1 MRQVDY
7 LRLIAGY
14 GAVNALGVE
23 SVTITLDMV
32 QTLAAGALA
41 LFVGYRLV
49 DRLPFL
55 SRYNIPAPVVG
66 GLIFA
71 IGVMLLRQQDV
82 ATVSFDTTLQPVLM
96 NAFFT
101 TIGFSASLGLLR
113 VGSGQ
118 AMIFLALA
126 SFLAVVQSLIGIFSA
141 VIFDQSPL
149 LGVLIGPAA
158 LAGGPATAL
167 AFSPQFAAAGVP
179 AAETVAIAAAMSGI
193 VLGGL
198 VGGPIAT
205 RLLERHDLRAAPS
218 TGTGAKPINAT
229 RDDIEPSA
237 TVDDEEGSARRALKA
252 LTVILVAMG
261 IGAWLSAWMKAAGL
275 TLPSYVGAMIVGAM
289 IRNLD
294 DFTGLIGIPRELT
307 DQVGTVALTLFLA
320 VALMNVKLWELTAVA
335 WPLLVN
341 LALQVSVIAL
351 FCWAVVFR
359 AMGRDYDAA
368 VMSGGFTGFMLGTT
382 ANAMAVMRTIVEKC
396 GPAPR
401 AFLVAPIVGAFF
413 IDFAN
418 ALIITSFLNWL
429 S

>member
-1 MRQVDY
+1 
-7 LRLIAGY
+7 
-14 GAVNALGVE
+14 
-23 SVTITLDMV
+23 V

-41 LFVGYRLV
+41 LFVGFQLV
-49 DRLPFL
+49 DRLPVL
-55 SRYNIPAPVVG
+55 RRYNIPAPVVG

-71 IGVMLLRQQDV
+71 IVVLVLRQQSI
-82 ATVSFDTTLQPVLM
+82 ATITFDTTLQTPLM

-101 TIGFSASLGLLR
+101 AIGFSASLSLLR
-113 VGSGQ
+113 AGSGQ
-118 AMIFLALA
+118 ALIFLALA
-126 SFLAVVQSLIGIFSA
+126 AFLAVVQSLIGIFSA
-141 VIFDQSPL
+141 VLFDQSPL

-167 AFSPQFAAAGVP
+167 AFAPQFAAAGVP
-179 AAETVAIAAAMSGI
+179 SAETVAIAAAMSGI

-205 RLLERHDLRAAPS
+205 RLLERNALRAGSAVGAVEQPGKSANEAATSVTPS
-218 TGTGAKPINAT
+218 P
-229 RDDIEPSA
+229 
-237 TVDDEEGSARRALKA
+237 DDEEGSARQSLKA

-261 IGAWLSAWMKAAGL
+261 IGSWLSGVMKDAGL
-275 TLPSYVGAMIVGAM
+275 TLPGYVGAMIVGAM
-289 IRNLD
+289 IRNVD
-294 DFTGLIGIPRELT
+294 DFSGRIGIPHDIT
-307 DQVGTVALTLFLA
+307 DRIGTVSLTLFLA

-341 LALQVSVIAL
+341 LALQVVVIAF

-382 ANAMAVMRTIVEKC
+382 ANAMAVMRTIVEKF

-401 AFLVAPIVGAFF
+401 AFLIAPIVGAFF
-413 IDFAN
+413 IDFTN
-418 ALIITSFLNWL
+418 AIVITTFLNL
-429 S
+429 LG

>member
-1 MRQVDY
+1 
-7 LRLIAGY
+7 
-14 GAVNALGVE
+14 
-23 SVTITLDMV
+23 MV

-41 LFVGYRLV
+41 LFVGFQLV
-49 DRLPFL
+49 DRVPFL
-55 SRYNIPAPVVG
+55 RRYNIPAPVVG
-66 GLIFA
+66 GLIVA
-71 IGVMLLRQQDV
+71 ILVLVLRQQNV
-82 ATVSFDTTLQPVLM
+82 ATISFDTTLQTPLM

-101 TIGFSASLGLLR
+101 AIGFSASLSLLR
-113 VGSGQ
+113 AGSGQ
-118 AMIFLALA
+118 ALVFLVLA
-126 SFLAVVQSLIGIFSA
+126 AFLAVVQSLIGIFSA
-141 VIFDQSPL
+141 VLFDQSPL

-167 AFSPQFAAAGVP
+167 AFAPQFAAAGVP
-179 AAETVAIAAAMSGI
+179 SAETVAIAAAMSGI

-205 RLLERHDLRAAPS
+205 RLLERNALRAGSAVGVEQPGKQS
-218 TGTGAKPINAT
+218 NVAS
-229 RDDIEPSA
+229 ESA
-237 TVDDEEGSARRALKA
+237 TTLPEDEEGSARQSLKA

-261 IGAWLSAWMKAAGL
+261 IGSWLSGVMKDAGL
-275 TLPSYVGAMIVGAM
+275 TLPGYVGAMIVGAM
-289 IRNLD
+289 IRNVD
-294 DFTGLIGIPRELT
+294 DFSGRIGIPHDIT
-307 DQVGTVALTLFLA
+307 DRIGTVSLTLFLA

-341 LALQVSVIAL
+341 LALQVVVIAL

-382 ANAMAVMRTIVEKC
+382 ANAMAVMRTIVEKF

-401 AFLVAPIVGAFF
+401 AFLIAPIVGAFF
-413 IDFAN
+413 IDFTN
-418 ALIITSFLNWL
+418 AIVITTFLNYL

>member
-1 MRQVDY
+1 
-7 LRLIAGY
+7 
-14 GAVNALGVE
+14 
-23 SVTITLDMV
+23 MV

-41 LFVGYRLV
+41 LFVGFQLV

-55 SRYNIPAPVVG
+55 RRYNIPAPVVG
-66 GLIFA
+66 GLIVA
-71 IGVMLLRQQDV
+71 ILVLVLRQQNV
-82 ATVSFDTTLQPVLM
+82 ATINFDTTLQTPLM

-101 TIGFSASLGLLR
+101 AIGFSASLSLLR
-113 VGSGQ
+113 AGSGQ
-118 AMIFLALA
+118 ALVFLVLA
-126 SFLAVVQSLIGIFSA
+126 AFLAVVQSLIGIFSA
-141 VIFDQSPL
+141 VLFDQSPL

-167 AFSPQFAAAGVP
+167 AFAPQFEAAGVP
-179 AAETVAIAAAMSGI
+179 SAETVAIAAAMSGI

-205 RLLERHDLRAAPS
+205 RLLERNALRASSAVGAVEQPGKSAHEAATSVTPS
-218 TGTGAKPINAT
+218 P
-229 RDDIEPSA
+229 
-237 TVDDEEGSARRALKA
+237 DDEEGSARQSLKA

-261 IGAWLSAWMKAAGL
+261 IGSWLSGVMKDAGL
-275 TLPSYVGAMIVGAM
+275 TLPGYVGAMIVGAM

-294 DFTGLIGIPRELT
+294 DFSGRIGIPHDIT
-307 DQVGTVALTLFLA
+307 DRIGTVSLTLFLA

-341 LALQVSVIAL
+341 LALQVVVIAF

-382 ANAMAVMRTIVEKC
+382 ANAMAVMRTIVEKF

-401 AFLVAPIVGAFF
+401 AFLIAPIVGAFF
-413 IDFAN
+413 IDFTN
-418 ALIITSFLNWL
+418 AIVITTFLNL
-429 S
+429 LG

>member
-1 MRQVDY
+1 
-7 LRLIAGY
+7 
-14 GAVNALGVE
+14 
-23 SVTITLDMV
+23 MV

-41 LFVGYRLV
+41 LFLGFQLV

-55 SRYNIPAPVVG
+55 RRYNIPAPVVG
-66 GLIFA
+66 GLIVA
-71 IGVMLLRQQDV
+71 ILVLVLRQQNV
-82 ATVSFDTTLQPVLM
+82 ATISFDTTLQTPLM

-101 TIGFSASLGLLR
+101 AIGFSASLSLLR
-113 VGSGQ
+113 AGSGQ
-118 AMIFLALA
+118 ALVFLVLA
-126 SFLAVVQSLIGIFSA
+126 AFLAVVQSLIGIFSA
-141 VIFDQSPL
+141 VLFDQSPL

-167 AFSPQFAAAGVP
+167 AFAPQFAAAGVP
-179 AAETVAIAAAMSGI
+179 SAETVAIAAAMSGI

-205 RLLERHDLRAAPS
+205 RLLERNALRAGSAVGAVEQPGKSANEAATSVTPS
-218 TGTGAKPINAT
+218 L
-229 RDDIEPSA
+229 
-237 TVDDEEGSARRALKA
+237 DDEEGSARQSLKA

-261 IGAWLSAWMKAAGL
+261 IGSWLSGVMKDAGL
-275 TLPSYVGAMIVGAM
+275 TLPGYVGAMIVGAM
-289 IRNLD
+289 IRNVD
-294 DFTGLIGIPRELT
+294 DFSGRIGIPHDIT
-307 DQVGTVALTLFLA
+307 DRIGTVSLTLFLA

-341 LALQVSVIAL
+341 LALQVVVIAF

-382 ANAMAVMRTIVEKC
+382 ANAMAVMRTIVEKF

-401 AFLVAPIVGAFF
+401 AFLIAPIVGAFF
-413 IDFAN
+413 IDFTN
-418 ALIITSFLNWL
+418 AIVITTFLNL
-429 S
+429 LG